1 MAKLN
6 KKIKNFKHLAGTFD
20 VEVGGFK
27 FRFNN
32 SKLPL
37 YTEIVNVFGQKRHP
51 TAVIGIQR
59 HKKVANAAK
68 LCGIRGIDS
77 RIGAVSECLQY
88 LSSGEI
94 LNAVGNFSIKLFRS
108 NNEELRVKLAEK
120 LNGEFTRIYA
130 ELNPPAPKRKP
141 GRPKGSKNKN
151 SSTKSGTST
160 AKAEVKALSAQVA
173 QLTELVAKLVASQ
186 TTNTDSII
194 AGLSNETAK
203 LQSDDDDGNIVTK
216 L

>member
-68 LCGIRGIDS
+68 LCGIRGVDS

-108 NNEELRVKLAEK
+108 NNEDLRVKLAEK

-141 GRPKGSKNKN
+141 GRPKGSKNKKTA
-151 SSTKSGTST
+151 TKSRTSK
-160 AKAEVKALSAQVA
+160 ANAEVKALSAQVA
-173 QLTELVAKLVASQ
+173 QLTDLVAKLVASQ
-186 TTNTDSII
+186 TTSTDSII
-194 AGLSNETAK
+194 AGLSNDSAK
-203 LQSDDDDGNIVTK
+203 LQSDDDGGNIVTK

>member
-68 LCGIRGIDS
+68 LCGIRGVDS

-108 NNEELRVKLAEK
+108 NNEDLRVKLAEK

-130 ELNPPAPKRKP
+130 ELTPPAPKRKP

-186 TTNTDSII
+186 TTSTDSII
-194 AGLSNETAK
+194 AGLSNDSAK
-203 LQSDDDDGNIVTK
+203 LQSDDDGGNIVTK

>member
-1 MAKLN
+1 MANNTKV
-6 KKIKNFKHLAGTFD
+6 KNFKHLAGTFNLKL
-20 VEVGGFK
+20 GGYE

-37 YTEIVNVFGQKRHP
+37 YAEIINVYGQKRHP
-51 TAVIGIQR
+51 TAVIGVQR

-68 LCGIRGIDS
+68 LCGIRGVDS

-88 LSSGEI
+88 LSGSS
-94 LNAVGNFSIKLFRS
+94 LFSDAGNFAVRFFHCE
-108 NNEELRVKLAEK
+108 NEDLRAKMATEL
-120 LNGEFTRIYA
+120 NSEFTRIYA

-151 SSTKSGTST
+151 SSTKSQTSKSST
-160 AKAEVKALSAQVA
+160 AEVKVLTAQVA
-173 QLTELVAKLVASQ
+173 QLADLVAKLVAAQ
-186 TTNTDSII
+186 TTSTDSII
-194 AGLSNETAK
+194 SDLSNETAK
-203 LQSDDDDGNIVTK
+203 LQSDDDGGNIVTK